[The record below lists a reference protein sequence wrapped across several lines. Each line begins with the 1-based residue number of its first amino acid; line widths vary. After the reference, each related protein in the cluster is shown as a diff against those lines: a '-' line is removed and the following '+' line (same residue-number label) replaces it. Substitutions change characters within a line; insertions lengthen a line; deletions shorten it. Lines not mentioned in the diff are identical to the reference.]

1 MRILDWIYRASGA
14 LAAFFLMMI
23 AVLTLAQI
31 VGRMLQ
37 IQVRDADIFA
47 GFSMAA
53 SSFLAL
59 AYTLRSGGHIRVSL
73 LISRLK
79 GRTRR
84 VAEGWCLLVATVSIG
99 FFAWFTFSM
108 TIESYEF
115 EDVSTGMIPVPLWI
129 PQLGMMLGI
138 LLLEIAFI
146 EECVRFI
153 RRQPA
158 TYQDAS
164 DTSDRTE

>member
-23 AVLTLAQI
+23 AVLTLAQ
-31 VGRMLQ
+31 VAGRLLN

-59 AYTLRSGGHIRVSL
+59 AHTLRSGGHIRVSL

-79 GRTRR
+79 GRARR
-84 VAEGWCLLVATVSIG
+84 MAEGWCLLVATVSIG
-99 FFAWFTFSM
+99 FFAWFALTM
-108 TIESYEF
+108 TIQSHEF
-115 EDVSTGMIPVPLWI
+115 GDVSTGMIPVPLWI

-138 LLLEIAFI
+138 VLLEIAFI

-153 RRQPA
+153 KRLPA
-158 TYQDAS
+158 TYQQES
-164 DTSDRTE
+164 DTSGHTE